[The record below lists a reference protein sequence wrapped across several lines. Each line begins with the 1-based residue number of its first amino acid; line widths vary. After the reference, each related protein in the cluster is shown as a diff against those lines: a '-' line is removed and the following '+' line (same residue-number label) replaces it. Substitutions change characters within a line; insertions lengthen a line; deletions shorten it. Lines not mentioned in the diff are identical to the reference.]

1 MHKTEDL
8 DCQVCHEE
16 SLKTENSSTK
26 NDKTGHGVQRDRDL
40 PLRADGA
47 WNDTSS
53 MSDTSFSIL
62 GPRFAKIQVKGTD
75 INNGALYGE
84 MTGKTLVG
92 LSLLNQSFSCKCPT
106 LCVGKTVIKLVW
118 KKINNFASVAAISHQ
133 MSLLGNKIFNIH
145 RSL

>member
-16 SLKTENSSTK
+16 SLKTVKTSTK
-26 NDKTGHGVQRDRDL
+26 NEKTGHGLQRDRDL

-47 WNDTSS
+47 WNNTSS
-53 MSDTSFSIL
+53 MSDANFSIF
-62 GPRFAKIQVKGTD
+62 GPSFAKIQVKGTD

-92 LSLLNQSFSCKCPT
+92 LSIRNQSFTRKCPT
-106 LCVGKTVIKLVW
+106 LCVGK
-118 KKINNFASVAAISHQ
+118 
-133 MSLLGNKIFNIH
+133 LLSN
-145 RSL
+145 